1 MGDDPHVDSIAD
13 DSVILVR
20 PSTLKGVLK
29 LPPSKS
35 HAMRWLTLA
44 SMDNTPTKIG
54 MWEIGEDVQALID
67 CLEKMGIQ
75 WNGKVMIGGDLKDPN
90 AILDCQ
96 NSGTAMR
103 FLIAQC
109 ATCSFPLVLD
119 GDASLR
125 ARSSLQLVQSLDI
138 EYTKEDSNQEYPLRL
153 NGPFNSEKVEID
165 LSKTSQFHSAL
176 LLMTPRTD
184 GFELVTYGDAV
195 SRNHS
200 ALTWELCKQTG
211 AKLRVNHGLFL
222 VQT

>member
-44 SMDNTPTKIG
+44 SMDKTPTKIG

-67 CLEKMGIQ
+67 CLEKMGIE
-75 WNGKVMIGGDLKDPN
+75 WDGKVMKGGELKDPN
-90 AILDCQ
+90 AILDCK

-109 ATCSFPLVLD
+109 ATCSFQLVLD

-125 ARSSLQLVQSLDI
+125 ARSSLQLVTFAR
-138 EYTKEDSNQEYPLRL
+138 Y
-153 NGPFNSEKVEID
+153 
-165 LSKTSQFHSAL
+165 
-176 LLMTPRTD
+176 
-184 GFELVTYGDAV
+184 
-195 SRNHS
+195 
-200 ALTWELCKQTG
+200 
-211 AKLRVNHGLFL
+211 
-222 VQT
+222 